1 MSLENLTKV
10 RNLLVVENPPELTVE
25 QVEILLVVSC
35 KSQDRL
41 ERLEALWSLINVT
54 VGKNI
59 DELFMQP
66 KVFEM
71 LTLVHEQAKTVN
83 DMQIIDLLLQI
94 FVNLDHS
101 GKIIQKELY
110 DQFSARDVLFDLSQR
125 NNLPL
130 FMIRSVL
137 AFCWCVSE
145 FHIDNQKEE
154 KSDLPDSVVL

>member
-66 KVFEM
+66 KVFDM

-110 DQFSARDVLFDLSQR
+110 D
-125 NNLPL
+125 
-130 FMIRSVL
+130 
-137 AFCWCVSE
+137 
-145 FHIDNQKEE
+145 
-154 KSDLPDSVVL
+154 